1 MNGCANSFKGLCYQP
16 FCRSLTSLC
25 EDAMFPRK
33 KRKRRGEKD
42 NMMVNGLRYIY
53 KKSKRERRKI
63 RMTQDTMQKRKVGVS
78 CEEFSMLITTRHKA
92 WPG

>member
-1 MNGCANSFKGLCYQP
+1 MREITESLVCNLGRRHFVLNVKNGEVGNEWMCKFVQGLCYQP

-42 NMMVNGLRYIY
+42 RHMMVNGLRYIY
-53 KKSKRERRKI
+53 KKSKREGRF
-63 RMTQDTMQKRKVGVS
+63 G
-78 CEEFSMLITTRHKA
+78 
-92 WPG
+92 